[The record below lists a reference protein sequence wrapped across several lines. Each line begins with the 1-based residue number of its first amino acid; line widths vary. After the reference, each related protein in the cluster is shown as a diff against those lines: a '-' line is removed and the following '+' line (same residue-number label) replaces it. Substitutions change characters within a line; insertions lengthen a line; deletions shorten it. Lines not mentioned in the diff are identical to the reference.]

1 MVLAYHVPLANDKK
15 SHAANVLNV
24 LMAGGMSSRL
34 FQEIREKRNLAYG
47 VIGESSISNDFAYS
61 LIYVGT
67 TKEKIGEV
75 KKLILEEFYKVE
87 KNLGEEEL
95 KQVKEQM
102 IGNYKIE
109 MEDSQ
114 SQMFNLIAYEID
126 SKAEDFYEFEKR
138 IREVKLNDVKE
149 LAKKARKKYSLFVLE
164 SE

>member
-1 MVLAYHVPLANDKK
+1 M
-15 SHAANVLNV
+15 
-24 LMAGGMSSRL
+24 
-34 FQEIREKRNLAYG
+34 
-47 VIGESSISNDFAYS
+47 
-61 LIYVGT
+61 
-67 TKEKIGEV
+67 
-75 KKLILEEFYKVE
+75 
-87 KNLGEEEL
+87 GEEEL